1 MQLALLLELRDGRT
15 EFQYPVAHQGRI
27 KQYRFKQ
34 TGKEK
39 IELPIGEFNS
49 LIVERLDEDRDK
61 TRIWSVP
68 ELNYFPVRFLKQKKG
83 GTKKELLLRK
93 IRFVGQQT
101 ADQSEGIDSH

>member
-1 MQLALLLELRDGRT
+1 MQLALLFELRDGST

-39 IELPIGEFNS
+39 IALPMGEYNT
-49 LIVERLDEDRDK
+49 LVVERLDDDRDR

-68 ELNYFPVRFLKQKKG
+68 ELNYFPVRFLELKKSG
-83 GTKKELLLRK
+83 KKKELLLRK
-93 IRFVGQQT
+93 VKFI
-101 ADQSEGIDSH
+101 DQEASD